1 MKTLR
6 KVFRR
11 LVRRRR
17 RALDRARFTATLGS
31 GMLLRGTLRSADSLL
46 VCGQVEGN
54 AIVAGS
60 FVLAE
65 NGYWQGNIT
74 ASHVVIAGE
83 VCGNVTARAKLEMR
97 AGARILGYLKSPVIA
112 MAEGAVHDGE
122 VRMARRTRLI
132 RFDERRNGKGDSQD

>member
-1 MKTLR
+1 VKTLHR
-6 KVFRR
+6 TLRR

-17 RALDRARFTATLGS
+17 RALDRVRFSAVLGG
-31 GMLLRGTLRSADSLL
+31 GMLLRGTLRSGGDLL
-46 VCGQVEGN
+46 VCGQAEGN
-54 AIVAGS
+54 AAVAGS
-60 FVLAE
+60 FVLAA
-65 NGYWQGNIT
+65 NGYWQGNVT

-83 VCGNVTARAKLEMR
+83 VCGNITARDKIEIL

-132 RFDERRNGKGDSQD
+132 RFDERRGDEDADSQ